1 MAAGGADFL
10 VRAAANYPRLLDQTG
25 CPLDRLALCRQAA
38 RERPTD
44 APVLVAKGKSS
55 TGVPARLVIIP
66 LEPEAAERARER
78 ARRNAR
84 HWGYRTSEAAVE
96 MAGYLMLLAS
106 LPVETWPA
114 SRVLASYR
122 LRWQVELAF
131 KRMKSLVG
139 LEELRARDPKLAKA
153 WINTALLAALLADA
167 EADHA
172 MGNPGEEEEEEPAC
186 SRTEPALS
194 P

>member
-1 MAAGGADFL
+1 MPAGGAGEAGR
-10 VRAAANYPRLLDQTG
+10 RAGAG
-25 CPLDRLALCRQAA
+25 
-38 RERPTD
+38 
-44 APVLVAKGKSS
+44 AKGKSS
-55 TGVPARLVIIP
+55 TGVPARLVIVP

-84 HWGYRTSEAAVE
+84 HWGYRASEAAVE

-131 KRMKSLVG
+131 KRMRSLVG
-139 LEELRARDPKLAKA
+139 LEELRAKDPKLAKA

-167 EADHA
+167 DLA
-172 MGNPGEEEEEEPAC
+172 MGKPGEEEEEEPAC
-186 SRTEPALS
+186 STTEPALS

>member
-1 MAAGGADFL
+1 
-10 VRAAANYPRLLDQTG
+10 
-25 CPLDRLALCRQAA
+25 
-38 RERPTD
+38 
-44 APVLVAKGKSS
+44 
-55 TGVPARLVIIP
+55 
-66 LEPEAAERARER
+66 
-78 ARRNAR
+78 
-84 HWGYRTSEAAVE
+84 

-131 KRMKSLVG
+131 KRMRSLVG
-139 LEELRARDPKLAKA
+139 LEELRAKDPKLAKA

-167 EADHA
+167 DADLA
-172 MGNPGEEEEEEPAC
+172 MGKPGEEEEEEPAC
-186 SRTEPALS
+186 SLPEPAFS